1 MISDTLRNYP
11 KIRTIPIFIFL
22 SLTLLFCLDFYNL
35 SNVYKGFQTI
45 SSGLQTCF
53 SRVNQSFVSKIFSAN
68 KNSNHLKPEFF
79 TLSEECFGDVLK
91 KGEPLYSQL
100 GREMDPK
107 INALV
112 SEIYWIH
119 KDFNGNVEQ
128 DKLKKRFKKIEA
140 FNIEA
145 MREFEKLDNE
155 GNKKIEKRK
164 IWFLLSY
171 FGLFL
176 TLLMEIF
183 VSSKNQDEGLTKDE
197 QQKKKTEIITSVLNY
212 PVIPA
217 IPKPNFI
224 NNFQS
229 MSSVVN
235 LPGSLKNEGEEKDI
249 PEKALLEEVLTK
261 IIDIL
266 SVPIFTKGIKLELE
280 VNEDLM
286 VFITNEVLEQSLFS
300 FLNFSINNFTENNLD
315 RRISLKTKLLGET
328 AIFEIKNNGVIF
340 GEEFLKDANG
350 LSLNYGVNKRI
361 LDLKIGSELIS
372 DYAGKVYFENLFG
385 EPVIRVQLK
394 SSKLKNQRIRTRLIR
409 NDNLGISV

>member
-1 MISDTLRNYP
+1 MILDTLRNYP
-11 KIRTIPIFIFL
+11 KIRTLPIFIFL
-22 SLTLLFCLDFYNL
+22 SLSFIFCLDFYNL

-45 SSGLQTCF
+45 SNGLQTCF
-53 SRVNQSFVSKIFSAN
+53 SRVNQSFVSKVFSVN

-91 KGEPLYSQL
+91 RGEPLYSQL

-119 KDFNGNVEQ
+119 KDFKGNVEL
-128 DKLKKRFKKIEA
+128 DKLKKRFKKIESI
-140 FNIEA
+140 NIEA
-145 MREFEKLDNE
+145 MRDFEKLDNE
-155 GNKKIEKRK
+155 GSKKIEKRK

-171 FGLFL
+171 IGLFL
-176 TLLMEIF
+176 TLLIEIL
-183 VSSKNQDEGLTKDE
+183 VTSKSQIQGITQEE
-197 QQKKKTEIITSVLNY
+197 PFKKKTEIITSVLTY

-224 NNFQS
+224 NNFQNIN
-229 MSSVVN
+229 SVVN
-235 LPGSLKNEGEEKDI
+235 LPGSLKTEGEEKDI
-249 PEKALLEEVLTK
+249 PEKAYLEEVLTK
-261 IIDIL
+261 IVDIL
-266 SVPIFTKGIKLELE
+266 SVPLFTKGIKLELE

-286 VFITNEVLEQSLFS
+286 VYMTNEVLEQSLFS
-300 FLNFSINNFTENNLD
+300 FLNFSINNFPENNLD
-315 RRISLKTKLLGET
+315 RRISLKTRLLGET
-328 AIFEIKNNGVIF
+328 AVFEIKNNGVIF
-340 GEEFLKDANG
+340 GEDFLKDANG
-350 LSLNYGVNKRI
+350 LSLNYGLNKRI
-361 LDLKIGSELIS
+361 LDLKIGSELIC
-372 DYAGKVYFENLFG
+372 DHAGKVYFENLLG